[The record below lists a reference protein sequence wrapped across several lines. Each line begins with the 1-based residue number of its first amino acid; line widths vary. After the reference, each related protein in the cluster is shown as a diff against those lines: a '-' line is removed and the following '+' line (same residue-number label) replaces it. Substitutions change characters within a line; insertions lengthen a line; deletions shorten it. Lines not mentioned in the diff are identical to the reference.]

1 MQPSAVG
8 WIKLRII
15 KETNQEFKDETHIIY
30 VNSSKQDDT
39 ELGRLMHDLHCKN
52 ADDMYS
58 KVLADRVRELK
69 ETQEGA
75 ESMCKELEELIELGK
90 AETKKEVAIAL
101 DRRGMHLDE
110 IAEITGAK
118 AATVRIWLEK
128 DLNPIKE

>member
-58 KVLADRVRELK
+58 KVLEDRVRKLK
-69 ETQEGA
+69 ETQKVQR
-75 ESMCKELEELIELGK
+75 CDVK
-90 AETKKEVAIAL
+90 
-101 DRRGMHLDE
+101 R
-110 IAEITGAK
+110 
-118 AATVRIWLEK
+118 
-128 DLNPIKE
+128 